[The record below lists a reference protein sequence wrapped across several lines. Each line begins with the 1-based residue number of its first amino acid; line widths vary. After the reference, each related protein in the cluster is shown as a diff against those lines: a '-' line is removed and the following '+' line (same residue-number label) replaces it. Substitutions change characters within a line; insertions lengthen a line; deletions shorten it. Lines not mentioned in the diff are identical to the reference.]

1 MRTEIE
7 YETYIK
13 EGGKIEKKT
22 IVYFDSELE
31 LIQYWESLGEF
42 AEKVYGSMRRK
53 SLVVKTEWV
62 TLDQYKKDML
72 DWPHGYTEEEQ
83 REYEEEKFPLEDGD
97 EEE

>member
-7 YETYIK
+7 YETYIRA
-13 EGGKIEKKT
+13 GGEIEKKT
-22 IVYFDSELE
+22 IVYFDSEQE
-31 LIQYWESLGEF
+31 LIAYWESLGEY

-53 SLVVKTEWV
+53 SLTVKTEWV
-62 TLDQYKKDML
+62 TLNQYKKDML
-72 DWPHGYTEEEQ
+72 DWTEEEQ

>member
-13 EGGKIEKKT
+13 SGGLIERKT
-22 IVYFDSELE
+22 TVYFDSERE
-31 LIQYWESLGEF
+31 LVEYWESLGEF
-42 AEKVYGSMRRK
+42 AEEVYGSMRRK

-62 TLDQYKKDML
+62 TLAEYKKDMIL
-72 DWPHGYTEEEQ
+72 T
-83 REYEEEKFPLEDGD
+83 GD

>member
-7 YETYIK
+7 YETYIRA
-13 EGGKIEKKT
+13 GGEIEKKT
-22 IVYFDSELE
+22 VVYFDSEHE
-31 LIQYWESLGEF
+31 LIEYWESLGEF
-42 AEKVYGSMRRK
+42 AFIEKIYGSMRKK

-72 DWPHGYTEEEQ
+72 DWTEEEQ

>member
-7 YETYIK
+7 YENYIK
-13 EGGKIEKKT
+13 PGGLIERT
-22 IVYFDSELE
+22 TTVYFDSEEE
-31 LIQYWESLGEF
+31 LVEYWESLGEF

-62 TLDQYKKDML
+62 TLAEYKKDMIL
-72 DWPHGYTEEEQ
+72 T
-83 REYEEEKFPLEDGD
+83 GD

>member
-7 YETYIK
+7 YENYIK
-13 EGGKIEKKT
+13 SGGLIERT
-22 IVYFDSELE
+22 TTVYFDSERE
-31 LIQYWESLGEF
+31 LVEYWESLGEF

-72 DWPHGYTEEEQ
+72 DWTEEEQ